1 MMLLK
6 DLTNVLTDMTYAVFV
21 CSCVCRRVV
30 CVGEVCVYKGGVC
43 RSVVCVGW
51 HCVCRR
57 IVRRRRVWCRGALR
71 RRSAVCVEG
80 LCAEEE
86 GVCKAC
92 VWRRVVCVCVQEVRL
107 RVGLLCL

>member
-1 MMLLK
+1 MSK
-6 DLTNVLTDMTYAVFV
+6 GWW
-21 CSCVCRRVV
+21 CVQ
-30 CVGEVCVYKGGVC
+30 KGGVC
-43 RSVVCVGW
+43 RRAACVGW

-86 GVCKAC
+86 GVCKTC
-92 VWRRVVCVCVQEVRL
+92 VWRRVVCVCAGGAFACWIAVF
-107 RVGLLCL
+107 VGVLYV